1 MNDERRR
8 KQLADFLRSRR
19 LRISPREA
27 GLLVETSRRRIT
39 GLRREEVASLSGI
52 SLPWYTALEQGRDI
66 HVSEQVL
73 ESLVR
78 TLRLSSDER
87 NHLFVL
93 ANHSSLPQPKADN
106 SVPTSLQR
114 ILDRMGTYPAYII
127 DRHWN
132 VLAWNRI
139 SGTLCGDLNRAPELE
154 RNMLWRVFEVED
166 NKSRIVNWENV
177 ASTMVAFFRNRFALY
192 MNDSWF
198 QELFDELYDRSE
210 EFRTLWDR
218 QNVSGILEG
227 EQIIHLPEA
236 GQLTFRYHTFTIS
249 ESSAFAMRVF
259 TPLENS
265 GTDEQLEE
273 LLK

>member
-8 KQLADFLRSRR
+8 RQLADFLRSRR
-19 LRISPREA
+19 LRLSPREA
-27 GLLVETSRRRIT
+27 GLLVETSRRRTT

-78 TLRLSSDER
+78 TLRLSNDER
-87 NHLFVL
+87 NHLLVL
-93 ANHSSLPQPKADN
+93 ANRFLPPQPKADD
-106 SVPTSLQR
+106 SVPTTLQQ

-127 DRHWN
+127 DKRWN
-132 VLAWNRI
+132 VLAWNKI
-139 SGTLCGDLNRAPELE
+139 SGTLCGDLSRAPELE
-154 RNMLWRVFEVED
+154 RNILWRVFEVED
-166 NKSRIVNWENV
+166 SKSRIVNWEDV
-177 ASTMVAFFRNRFALY
+177 ASTMVAHFRSRFAQY
-192 MNDSWF
+192 MNDSWY
-198 QELFDELYDRSE
+198 QELFDKLYDRSE

-218 QNVSGILEG
+218 QDVSGTMEG
-227 EQIIHLPEA
+227 EQIISLPEA
-236 GQLTFRYHTFTIS
+236 GLLTFHYHTFTIS

-259 TPLENS
+259 TPLENL
-265 GTDEQLEE
+265 GTDEQLEA